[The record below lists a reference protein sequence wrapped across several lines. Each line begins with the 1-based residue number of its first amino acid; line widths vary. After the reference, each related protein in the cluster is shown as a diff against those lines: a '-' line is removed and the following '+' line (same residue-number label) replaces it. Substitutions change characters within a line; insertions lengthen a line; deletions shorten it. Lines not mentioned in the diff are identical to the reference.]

1 MKKGTLVL
9 SALVLLTVTAFLQAA
24 ELRIRPHRLNPNGK
38 RARMKA
44 VILEVDTST
53 VDTASITLNG
63 IAPIR
68 THVTDKKVKAF
79 FLKKDVVATLG
90 DVEKGQT
97 HTLTL
102 SFNAAAQPN
111 NLTDDIIIVGKKKSK
126 P

>member
-1 MKKGTLVL
+1 MKKRTLFL
-9 SALVLLTVTAFLQAA
+9 SVIALLAVTAFLQAA

-44 VILEVDTST
+44 EIREVDTST

-79 FLKKDVVATLG
+79 FLKKDVLATLG
-90 DVEKGQT
+90 DVQKGQT
-97 HTLTL
+97 HTLSL
-102 SFNAAAQPN
+102 SFNAGAQAN
-111 NLTDDIIIVGKKKSK
+111 SLTDDIIIVGKKKTK

>member
-1 MKKGTLVL
+1 MNKRIVVL
-9 SALVLLTVTAFLQAA
+9 SAFALLALTAFLQAA

-38 RARMKA
+38 RPKMKA
-44 VILEVDTST
+44 AILEVDTST

-68 THVTDKKVKAF
+68 TKVTKKKVKAI
-79 FLKKDVVATLG
+79 FLKADVVATLG
-90 DVEKGQT
+90 DVQKGQR

-102 SFNAAAQPN
+102 SFNAGAQPN
-111 NLTDDIIIVGKKKSK
+111 SLTDDIVIVGKKKNK